1 MLKVTTSFKNM
12 EHTASLDKRID
23 EKSQR
28 FAKYFSPQHPGE
40 AKWVCFAKGKNQSAE
55 LLLVTA
61 FGTFSASSH
70 STSLYQ
76 CFDQVVNKIEKQLKK
91 HQEKVKSKMHRGKTE
106 LIILDPEMA
115 WGDRDDEF
123 AA

>member
-1 MLKVTTSFKNM
+1 MIKVTTSFKNM
-12 EHTASLDKRID
+12 EHTDSLDKRIH

-28 FAKYFSPQHPGE
+28 FGKYFTAEHPGE
-40 AKWVCFAKGKNQSAE
+40 AKWVCFAKGRQQSAE
-55 LLLVTA
+55 LNLVTA
-61 FGTFSASSH
+61 FGMFTASAN

-76 CFDQVVNKIEKQLKK
+76 AFDQVVNKIEKQLKK

-106 LIILDPEMA
+106 LIILDPEVA